1 MTTHFYYPNKE
12 LQEEL
17 ICISKALVAPGK
29 GILAADESSAVM
41 GKRFQL
47 IGVENTEENRRIY
60 RQMLFTTDPK
70 IAENISGVIFYHE
83 TLHQRTDDGLP
94 FVEAL
99 RRKGILTGIKVDK
112 HFSPLFG
119 SEDEFT
125 TQGLDDLA
133 NRCAQY
139 KKEGC
144 SFAKWRCILKIT
156 KNTPS
161 PQAILENANVMAR
174 YAAICQSQRLVPII
188 SPEVLATG
196 DHDLDR
202 CQKVNEILLAGVYK
216 ALSDH
221 HVFLEGTLL
230 QPSMVMPGLQ
240 SNKNHPPSDIGMAT
254 VLAIRRT
261 VPPAVMGVLFCS
273 GAQSEEEASVHLNA
287 INNVPLCKPWAMS
300 FAFDRALQTSI
311 LRTWGGKKEQITHA
325 QNELIKRCRANG
337 LASIGKYVV
346 GSVESSA
353 ATERLIQE
361 AVEF

>member
-17 ICISKALVAPGK
+17 SCIAKALVAPGK

-47 IGVENTEENRRIY
+47 IGVENTEENRRLY

-70 IAENISGVIFYHE
+70 ISENISGVIFYHE
-83 TLHQRTDDGLP
+83 TLHQRTDDGMP
-94 FVEAL
+94 FVEVL
-99 RRKGILTGIKVDK
+99 KKKGILTGIKVDR

-133 NRCAQY
+133 NRCSQY

-144 SFAKWRCILKIT
+144 SFAKWRCVLKIS

-161 PQAILENANVMAR
+161 PQAILENANVLAR

-188 SPEVLATG
+188 SPEILPTG

-202 CQKVNEILLAGVYK
+202 CQKVTETLLAGVYK

-221 HVFLEGTLL
+221 HIFLEGTLL
-230 QPSMVMPGLQ
+230 QPSMVTPGLQ
-240 SNKNHPPSDIGMAT
+240 SSKSHPATDIGLAT
-254 VLAIRRT
+254 VLSIRRT
-261 VPPAVMGVLFCS
+261 VPPAVPGVLFCC
-273 GAQSEEEASVHLNA
+273 GAQSEEESSISLNA
-287 INNVPLCKPWAMS
+287 INNIPLCKPWAMS

-311 LRTWGGKKEQITHA
+311 LRTWGGRKEQLTHA
-325 QNELIKRCRANG
+325 QNELLKRCRANS
-337 LASIGKYVV
+337 LACIGKYVI
-346 GSVESSA
+346 GSIESSA
-353 ATERLIQE
+353 GTEKLLQE
-361 AVEF
+361 AIEF

>member
-1 MTTHFYYPNKE
+1 MTHFYYPNKE

-17 ICISKALVAPGK
+17 SCIAKALVTPGK

-41 GKRFQL
+41 GRRFQL
-47 IGVENTEENRRIY
+47 IGVENTEENRRLY

-70 IAENISGVIFYHE
+70 ISESISGVIFYHE
-83 TLHQRTDDGLP
+83 TLHQRTDDGIP
-94 FVEAL
+94 FVEVL
-99 RRKGILTGIKVDK
+99 KKKGILTGIKVDR

-133 NRCAQY
+133 SRCSQC

-144 SFAKWRCILKIT
+144 SFAKWRCILKIS

-161 PQAILENANVMAR
+161 PQAIMENANVMAR

-188 SPEVLATG
+188 SPEILAIG

-202 CQKVNEILLAGVYK
+202 CQKVTETVLAGVYK
-216 ALSDH
+216 ALCDH
-221 HVFLEGTLL
+221 HIYLEGTLL
-230 QPSMVMPGLQ
+230 QPSMVTPGLQ
-240 SNKNHPPSDIGMAT
+240 SNKNHPPADIGLAT

-261 VPPAVMGVLFCS
+261 VPPAVPGVLFCC
-273 GAQSEEEASVHLNA
+273 GAQSEEESSVSLSA

-311 LRTWGGKKEQITHA
+311 LRTWGGKKEQLHHA
-325 QNELIKRCRANG
+325 QNELLKRCKANS
-337 LASIGKYVV
+337 LACIGKYVV
-346 GSVESSA
+346 GSIESSA
-353 ATERLIQE
+353 GTERLVQE
-361 AVEF
+361 AIDF

>member
-17 ICISKALVAPGK
+17 TCISKALVAPGK
-29 GILAADESSAVM
+29 GILAADESTAVI

-47 IGVENTEENRRIY
+47 IGLENTEENRRLY
-60 RQMLFTTDPK
+60 RQLLFTTDPK
-70 IAENISGVIFYHE
+70 ISENISGVIFYHE
-83 TLHQRTDDGLP
+83 TLHQRTDDGMP
-94 FVEAL
+94 FVEVL
-99 RRKGILTGIKVDK
+99 KKKGILTGIKVDR

-144 SFAKWRCILKIT
+144 SFAKWRCVLKIS

-188 SPEVLATG
+188 SPEILPAG

-202 CQKVNEILLAGVYK
+202 CQKVTETLLAGVYK

-221 HVFLEGTLL
+221 HIFLEGTLL
-230 QPSMVMPGLQ
+230 QPSMVTPGLQ
-240 SNKNHPPSDIGMAT
+240 SSKVHPATDVALAT
-254 VLAIRRT
+254 VLSIRRT
-261 VPPAVMGVLFCS
+261 VPPAVPGVLFCC
-273 GAQSEEEASVHLNA
+273 GAQSEEESSITLNA

-311 LRTWGGKKEQITHA
+311 LRTWGGKKEQMTYA
-325 QNELIKRCRANG
+325 QIELLKRCRANS
-337 LASIGKYVV
+337 LACIGKYVG
-346 GSVESSA
+346 GSIESSA
-353 ATERLIQE
+353 GTEKLLQE
-361 AVEF
+361 AIEY

>member
-1 MTTHFYYPNKE
+1 MTSHFYYPNKE

-17 ICISKALVAPGK
+17 TCIAKALVAPGK
-29 GILAADESSAVM
+29 GILAADESSSMM
-41 GKRFQL
+41 GKRLQL
-47 IGVENTEENRRIY
+47 VGVENTDENRRIY

-70 IAENISGVIFYHE
+70 ISESISGVIFYHE

-94 FVEAL
+94 FVDVL
-99 RRKGILTGIKVDK
+99 KKKGILTGIKVDK
-112 HFSPLFG
+112 QFTPLFG

-139 KKEGC
+139 RREGC
-144 SFAKWRCILKIT
+144 SFAKWRCVLKIS

-161 PQAILENANVMAR
+161 PQAILENANVLAR

-188 SPEVLATG
+188 NPEVLATG

-202 CQKVNEILLAGVYK
+202 CQKVSEVLLAGVYK
-216 ALSDH
+216 SLSDH

-230 QPSMVMPGLQ
+230 QPSMVTPGLQ
-240 SNKNHPPSDIGMAT
+240 SNKNHPPLDIGLAT
-254 VLAIRRT
+254 VQSIRRT
-261 VPPAVMGVLFCS
+261 VPPAVPGVVFCS
-273 GAQSEEEASVHLNA
+273 GTQTEEEATIYLNA
-287 INNVPLCKPWAMS
+287 INSVPLCKPWAMS

-325 QNELIKRCRANG
+325 QNELIKRCKANS
-337 LASIGKYVV
+337 LACIGKYVH

-353 ATERLIQE
+353 GTERMILE
-361 AVEF
+361 AIEF